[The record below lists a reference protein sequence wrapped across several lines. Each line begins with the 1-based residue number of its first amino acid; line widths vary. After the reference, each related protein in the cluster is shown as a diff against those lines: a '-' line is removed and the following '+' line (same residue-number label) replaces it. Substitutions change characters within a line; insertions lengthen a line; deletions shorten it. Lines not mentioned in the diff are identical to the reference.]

1 MDKEIEEKIR
11 REMERIIREDS
22 RDAELVTDGTEDIL
36 RGRVE
41 VAEVVLALLGGG
53 E

>member
-1 MDKEIEEKIR
+1 MDNEIEEKIR
-11 REMERIIREDS
+11 QEMERIRLEDS